1 VVATTTPFLRR
12 GPYSESP
19 TAEPSV
25 SPSFRASLQT
35 PQDKALHGIGYG
47 NGLRVFVRYRTKPGA
62 SSGLASDAHPF
73 LGCGMSI
80 SIFIVDDNSDI
91 RAGIRRQLELSGF
104 DVCGEAGD
112 GIDALDKLSRVR
124 PHLIILDMSMPRMNG
139 VDTARELKYISP
151 NVPVIL
157 YTEYA
162 DVFRGRQ
169 ILPEGVSEVVAKG
182 ENLLER
188 VVRSLE
194 KTQPGPS

>member
-1 VVATTTPFLRR
+1 
-12 GPYSESP
+12 
-19 TAEPSV
+19 
-25 SPSFRASLQT
+25 
-35 PQDKALHGIGYG
+35 
-47 NGLRVFVRYRTKPGA
+47 
-62 SSGLASDAHPF
+62 
-73 LGCGMSI
+73 MSI